1 MDSKD
6 LQLVRL
12 LLGLSREA
20 FAYLL
25 GCSNVQIYAME
36 AGRRTISPKYRAA
49 LLDIIRGRDFQERIA
64 RLRDLRE
71 ELENE
76 QQRGDDDDN
85 D

>member
-12 LLGLSREA
+12 PLGLSREA

-49 LLDIIRGRDFQERIA
+49 LLDILRGREFQERLA
-64 RLRDLRE
+64 RLHDLQE

-76 QQRGDDDDN
+76 QQRGDDN

>member
-12 LLGLSREA
+12 LLGLSRVA

-25 GCSNVQIYAME
+25 GCSNVQVYAME

-49 LLDIIRGRDFQERIA
+49 LLDILRDREFQERVA
-64 RLRDLRE
+64 RLHDLQE
-71 ELENE
+71 KLENK
-76 QQRGDDDDN
+76 QKRGDN
-85 D
+85 NA

>member
-49 LLDIIRGRDFQERIA
+49 LLDIIRGRDFQERLA
-64 RLRDLRE
+64 RLHDLRE

-76 QQRGDDDDN
+76 QQRGDNDDN

>member
-6 LQLVRL
+6 LLLVRL

-25 GCSNVQIYAME
+25 GCSNVQIYA
-36 AGRRTISPKYRAA
+36 
-49 LLDIIRGRDFQERIA
+49 QERLA
-64 RLRDLRE
+64 RLHDLQE

-76 QQRGDDDDN
+76 QKRGDDN

>member
-1 MDSKD
+1 MDSRD

-25 GCSNVQIYAME
+25 GCSNVQVYAME
-36 AGRRTISPKYRAA
+36 ASRRTISPKYRAA
-49 LLDIIRGRDFQERIA
+49 LLDIIRGRDFQERVA
-64 RLRDLRE
+64 RLHALQE

-76 QQRGDDDDN
+76 QQRGDDN